1 MRIQV
6 SRLDPTRHGSELQK
20 FEARL
25 RQKIVGQDEAI
36 QAVIDLYQVFRA
48 GLNAPGRPVG
58 NLLFLGPTG
67 REKPGWWR
75 PRLRC
80 CLIIHE
86 P

>member
-67 REKPGWWR
+67 AGKTRMVEAHG
-75 PRLRC
+75 
-80 CLIIHE
+80 
-86 P
+86 

>member
-36 QAVIDLYQVFRA
+36 QAVVDLVPGLSSGTERA
-48 GLNAPGRPVG
+48 R
-58 NLLFLGPTG
+58 T
-67 REKPGWWR
+67 PGWESALSR
-75 PRLRC
+75 PYRGGKNADGGG
-80 CLIIHE
+80 HG
-86 P
+86 